1 MYRLKKLILDRQP
14 QGIGLVEVILV
25 IAIAGFM
32 ITLAISGISS
42 SGRSSFD
49 DGMKQV
55 LNDLRQV
62 QNEAASGQAIGTVP
76 GGSELFGKG
85 VGFATK
91 ADEVPAGSFAFQ
103 GSGLDSVGVDSR
115 KYFALRTTGTD
126 TLTELTPASR
136 GAYPGSVALK
146 SIEVVPNAG
155 GNVVTY
161 SKGTLVFT
169 GGGANSGNVLPYF
182 FPNYGAAD
190 PSPASGVGTVA
201 SYAQPQDSKVTLTYV
216 GRSNTGYTA
225 KIEINTATGTMEL
238 RQ

>member
-1 MYRLKKLILDRQP
+1 MYRLKKHIFNRQP

-32 ITLAISGISS
+32 ITLAISGISGG
-42 SGRSSFD
+42 GRSSFD
-49 DGMKQV
+49 DGMKQM

-91 ADEVPAGSFAFQ
+91 ADVVPAGSFTFQ
-103 GSGLDSVGVDSR
+103 GSGLDSVGIDSR

-126 TLTELTPASR
+126 TLTEHSPAAS
-136 GAYPGSVALK
+136 AYPGSVALK

-155 GNVVTY
+155 GNAVAY

-182 FPNYGAAD
+182 FPNYGVAD
-190 PSPASGVGTVA
+190 LSPASGVGTVA
-201 SYAQPQDSKVTLTYV
+201 SYAQSQDNKVTLTYV
-216 GRSNTGYTA
+216 GRSNAGYIA
-225 KIEINTATGTMEL
+225 RIEINTATGTMEL

>member
-1 MYRLKKLILDRQP
+1 MYRLKNLILNRQP

-42 SGRSSFD
+42 GGRSSFD

-62 QNEAASGQAIGTVP
+62 QNEAASGQAVGVQP
-76 GGSELFGKG
+76 GNELFGKG

-91 ADEVPAGSFAFQ
+91 EDEVPAGSFAFQ
-103 GSGLDSVGVDSR
+103 GSGPDTVGIDSR

-126 TLTELTPASR
+126 ALTELAPASR
-136 GAYPGSVALK
+136 SAYPGSVALK

-182 FPNYGAAD
+182 FPNYGVAD

-238 RQ
+238 KQ